1 MTIDKEATIKCY
13 DALAPFY
20 TFFRAK
26 TLRSDREIMP
36 FVLKALMPA
45 DGERVLDAGT
55 GPGVYAI
62 KIAGQARNADIH
74 AVDLSP
80 AFLKIARANARKAG
94 CGHIRF
100 DQGDIENLPFE
111 ADRFD
116 KLVCAG
122 ALEAVPNRE
131 KAARE
136 FHRVLKPGGTAVII
150 EPDQGR
156 NIRDRAFLFLLYG
169 IGLIRP
175 KMRGFGV
182 TDIKRYYL
190 SKHDFR
196 ALFAGSGFSRVELY
210 DRRGSIC
217 AVCVK

>member
-1 MTIDKEATIKCY
+1 MTINKEATIKCY
-13 DALAPFY
+13 DALAPLY

-26 TLRSDREIMP
+26 TIKTDNEIMP
-36 FVLKALMPA
+36 FVLETLRPA
-45 DGERVLDAGT
+45 DGDRVLDAGT

-62 KIAGQARNADIH
+62 RIAGQARNADVHGI
-74 AVDLSP
+74 DLSP
-80 AFLKIARANARKAG
+80 AFIKIARANARKAG
-94 CGHIRF
+94 CEHIRF
-100 DQGDIENLPFE
+100 DRGDIEKLPFE

-116 KLVCAG
+116 KLICAG

-131 KAARE
+131 QAARE
-136 FHRVLKPGGTAVII
+136 FYRVLKPGGTAVII

-156 NIRDRAFLFLLYG
+156 NMHDRAFLFLLYG

-175 KMRGFGV
+175 KMRGFGAA
-182 TDIKRYYL
+182 DIKRYYL
-190 SKHDFR
+190 NKHDFR
-196 ALFAGSGFSRVELY
+196 MLFDGAGFSRVELY